1 MADEAADAP
10 VGKARGNAP
19 AGAAP
24 ERRAERE
31 QDRSRDRERDASGP
45 DEPVLVDKTWVYHT
59 CWTGAWLYT
68 KLYHRL
74 RVEGYENIPKEGGA
88 VLASNHQSHLDILT
102 IASSNRRHVAF
113 VARDTLAHWK
123 WLAFT
128 MRGCGAILIQR
139 NSSDRKALRAMAQ
152 HLERG
157 DLVVIFPEGTRTQD
171 GALGEF
177 KGGALLAARM
187 AKVPIVPVGTRGA
200 IEAWPR
206 SRPIPF
212 PKQIAVRFGAP
223 IDSAAP
229 DAQARLVVAVQ
240 SMIGD
245 GRYGSVPP
253 TR

>member
-1 MADEAADAP
+1 MADESADA
-10 VGKARGNAP
+10 
-19 AGAAP
+19 
-24 ERRAERE
+24 
-31 QDRSRDRERDASGP
+31 RSAKEPRERDAERERT
-45 DEPVLVDKTWVYHT
+45 DDPVLVEKTWVYRT

-74 RVEGYENIPKEGGA
+74 RVEGFENVPKEGGA

-102 IASSNRRHVAF
+102 IAACNRRHVAF
-113 VARDTLAHWK
+113 VARDTLANWK

-128 MRGCGAILIQR
+128 MRGCGAVLVQR

-171 GALGEF
+171 GSIGEF

-200 IEAWPR
+200 VEAWPR
-206 SRPIPF
+206 SRALPAPR
-212 PKQIAVRFGAP
+212 KIAVRFGPP
-223 IDSAAP
+223 IDSALP
-229 DAQARLVVAVQ
+229 DAQERLVAAVR

-245 GRYGSVPP
+245 GRYASVPP

>member
-1 MADEAADAP
+1 MADESADAP
-10 VGKARGNAP
+10 AKKAAP
-19 AGAAP
+19 GSAAEGAP
-24 ERRAERE
+24 ERTSERARDRGAERE
-31 QDRSRDRERDASGP
+31 GA

-59 CWTGAWLYT
+59 CWTGAWMYT

-74 RVEGYENIPKEGGA
+74 RVEGFENIPKEGGA

-102 IASSNRRHVAF
+102 IAASNRRHVAF

-212 PKQIAVRFGAP
+212 PKKIGVRFGPP
-223 IDSAAP
+223 IDSALP
-229 DAQARLVVAVQ
+229 DAPARLLAAVQ

-245 GRYGSVPP
+245 GRYGSIPP
-253 TR
+253 VR